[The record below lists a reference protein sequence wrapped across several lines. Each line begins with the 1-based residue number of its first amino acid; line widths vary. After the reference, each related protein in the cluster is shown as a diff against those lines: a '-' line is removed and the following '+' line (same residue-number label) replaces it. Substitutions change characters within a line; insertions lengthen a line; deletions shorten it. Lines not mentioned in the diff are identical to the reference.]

1 MDMTIE
7 QLYDMILTQQ
17 EQINKLQ
24 EHIKA
29 IKDLSDLNDYWL
41 REMIDS
47 LTDTVDGIMDDHCCC
62 EKYKT
67 SHEERKSRKK
77 EKKDGLVE

>member
-1 MDMTIE
+1 MNMTIE

-62 EKYKT
+62 ERYNI
-67 SHEERKSRKK
+67 SHEERKNRKK
-77 EKKDGLVE
+77 EENAGLVE